1 MTKKLENRIALITGA
16 SRGIGRATALAFAKE
31 GAHVIALA
39 RTQGA
44 LEELDDAIRNVGGT
58 ATLVPADLK
67 DMDSIDRLGPALLER
82 WGKLDIFF
90 GNGAI
95 LGPISPLGH
104 IVAKEWDDVMLV
116 NVTANFRL
124 IRILDPLLQRSDSG
138 RVILMSSAAAWK
150 RRPYWGPYSVSKAA
164 VEALG
169 HTYAQEVSSTP
180 IKVMMVDPGPLRT
193 DMRATAVPG
202 EDPMSLRE
210 PAELVPHLIDMAAAA
225 WNDTGRLF
233 DFSGPAPKIC
243 DFGKPVDVKA

>member
-1 MTKKLENRIALITGA
+1 MARTLENRIALITGA

-44 LEELDDAIRNVGGT
+44 LEELDDAIKHIGGT

-67 DMDSIDRLGPALLER
+67 DMDSLDRLGPAVLER

-90 GNGAI
+90 ANGAI

-124 IRILDPLLQRSDSG
+124 LRILDPLLQRSAAG
-138 RVILMSSAAAWK
+138 RVIMMSSAAAWK

-169 HTYAQEVSSTP
+169 HTYAQEVASTP

-210 PAELVPHLIDMAAAA
+210 PEQLVPHLVEMASER
-225 WNDTGRLF
+225 WDDTGRLF
-233 DFSGPAPKIC
+233 DFSGPSPRLC
-243 DFGKPVDVKA
+243 DFGKPVDVKR

>member
-31 GAHVIALA
+31 GAHVIAMA

-44 LEELDDAIRNVGGT
+44 LEELDDAIRAVGGT

-67 DMDSIDRLGPALLER
+67 DMDSLDRLGPALLER

-104 IVAKEWDDVMLV
+104 IIAKEWDDVMLV

-124 IRILDPLLQRSDSG
+124 IRILDPLLQRSESG

-150 RRPYWGPYSVSKAA
+150 RTPVPSSSPDGRCPGLAAQSPIVAGP
-164 VEALG
+164 
-169 HTYAQEVSSTP
+169 SSLCP
-180 IKVMMVDPGPLRT
+180 GLARAIQANASGRVDI
-193 DMRATAVPG
+193 V
-202 EDPMSLRE
+202 
-210 PAELVPHLIDMAAAA
+210 
-225 WNDTGRLF
+225 N
-233 DFSGPAPKIC
+233 
-243 DFGKPVDVKA
+243 

>member
-1 MTKKLENRIALITGA
+1 MTKKLEGRIALITGA
-16 SRGIGRATALAFAKE
+16 SRGIGRAAALAFAKE
-31 GAHVIALA
+31 GAHVIAMA

-44 LEELDDAIRNVGGT
+44 LEELDDSIRAVGGQ

-67 DMDSIDRLGPALLER
+67 DMDGIDRLGPALLER
-82 WGKLDIFF
+82 WGKLDIFY
-90 GNGAI
+90 GNGAL

-150 RRPYWGPYSVSKAA
+150 HRPYWGPYSVSKAA

-169 HTYAQEVSSTP
+169 HTYAQEVASTH

-210 PAELVPHLIDMAAAA
+210 PTELTQHLVAMAAAD
-225 WNDTGRLF
+225 WQDSGKLF
-233 DFSGPAPKIC
+233 DFTGPTPRIC
-243 DFGKPVDVKA
+243 DFGKPVESK